1 MARTDRI
8 VVEVFPDGSG
18 AETLV
23 SAEEARALRRAA
35 SPAVAID
42 CCCCGSDLVHPL
54 DWERTNGGWL
64 VTLRCPEC
72 RHEFAAAFDE
82 ELMQR
87 FIAQLHAQKRALAH
101 DLARLSLGRFAEDAQ
116 RFVAALR
123 AGHILP
129 SDF

>member
-1 MARTDRI
+1 MANADRI

-35 SPAVAID
+35 SAAAVD
-42 CCCCGSDLVHPL
+42 CCYCGSDLVHPL
-54 DWERTNGGWL
+54 DWERMNGGWL

-72 RHEFAAAFDE
+72 RLEFAAAFDE

>member
-1 MARTDRI
+1 MTNADRI

-23 SAEEARALRRAA
+23 SAEEARALRRASA
-35 SPAVAID
+35 PAAVVD
-42 CCCCGSDLVHPL
+42 CCRCGSDLVHPL
-54 DWERTNGGWL
+54 DWEKTKSGWL

-72 RHEFAAAFDE
+72 RSEYAAVFDAQ
-82 ELMQR
+82 LMER
-87 FIAQLHAQKRALAH
+87 FVAQLHAQKRALAH
-101 DLARLSLGRFAEDAQ
+101 DLARLSLGRFADDAQ

-123 AGHILP
+123 ADHILP